1 MEVNRVVLQHFSLNV
16 DLRHLTCASEAKA
29 GEQAAA
35 QGQLVTHASEAFGL
49 GEPSKSSLAQRRLLR
64 AQSLR
69 QEVAALV
76 ASSPSG

>member
-29 GEQAAA
+29 GEAH
-35 QGQLVTHASEAFGL
+35 GQLMTHASEVFGL
-49 GEPSKSSLAQRRLLR
+49 GEPSRSNLAQRRLLR

-69 QEVAALV
+69 QEVLI